1 MARMSQIAVA
11 TILAC
16 CTVVSVQA
24 GSAAASETRRLCD
37 QRVTYDVKP
46 PVDVPANL
54 SILSGVWKGTII
66 MAGRAEMCVAMVV
79 KEVQPD
85 GKVMLLMTW
94 NTAMGGRED
103 INNVVGMGE
112 ALNWQNQVEN
122 GQLTIDG
129 HNKYHGT
136 HYYYVMNVPT
146 AANPD
151 VMEGSWMTGK
161 DPQPIVLY
169 REARR

>member
-66 MAGRAEMCVAMVV
+66 MAGRAEMCVSMVV
-79 KEVQPD
+79 KDVQPD
-85 GKVMLLMTW
+85 GKVILLMTW

-112 ALNWQNQVEN
+112 ALNWHNQVEN

-151 VMEGSWMTGK
+151 VMEGSWMT
-161 DPQPIVLY
+161 DTHPQPIVLY